1 MTGIAKLKA
10 FLRSPHH
17 AWLGLL
23 TLGTGLATLSGI
35 GAIAGAAAYALG
47 WIYLPDSSLFNR
59 WLATRKRS
67 DEGEKLRNFLFQRRQ
82 LYEAL
87 RPGTR
92 QRYDQLAAEIQSLQQ
107 DFQNDHRLNKEI
119 VRQRNERLSNLAW
132 TYLRLLH
139 TAEMLDRF
147 IETEDPA
154 ELEIQIGT
162 LEQDLAR
169 LAPENKTGLADSLLS
184 RLGSLRSRLE
194 KRRGAEANR
203 ELTESE
209 QARIAELVK
218 LFRADH
224 LASRSAGALSHEIDG
239 AAIQLDHT
247 RAWLR
252 DLEFDTSPADIPES
266 LTAEAPLSM
275 AATRHS

>member
-1 MTGIAKLKA
+1 MTGIVKLKA

-23 TLGTGLATLSGI
+23 TLGTGIATLSGI

-47 WIYLPDSSLFNR
+47 WIYLPDSRLFNR
-59 WLATRKRS
+59 WLATRKQS
-67 DEGEKLRNFLFQRRQ
+67 DEGAKLRTFLFQRRQ

-87 RPGTR
+87 RVGTR
-92 QRYDQLAAEIQSLQQ
+92 QRYDQLAAEIQALQQ

-154 ELEIQIGT
+154 ELEIQIST
-162 LEQDLAR
+162 LEKDLAR
-169 LAPENKTGLADSLLS
+169 LPAENTTGLADSLLS

-203 ELTESE
+203 ELTASE

-266 LTAEAPLSM
+266 LTAEAPLAM
-275 AATRHS
+275 AGLG